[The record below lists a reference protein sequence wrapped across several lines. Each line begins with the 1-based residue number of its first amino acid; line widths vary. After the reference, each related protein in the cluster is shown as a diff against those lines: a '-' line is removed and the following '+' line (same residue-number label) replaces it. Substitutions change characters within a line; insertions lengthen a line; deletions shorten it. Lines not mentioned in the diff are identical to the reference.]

1 MDSKDE
7 LVRYYRWLRQYGLN
21 DSHSGNASI
30 RNQGTV
36 WVTPSG
42 CCADTL
48 LAEDLVRCVLDE
60 DPPAGASLDAPLH
73 LSVYRRSPATTA
85 ILHSH
90 GPHCIALT
98 LDGEELAPRDFE
110 GAFYFDQVPLLNI
123 EYSDYLAESPAA
135 VAEALSQAKVA
146 IVKGHGVYAH
156 GENLGLAYKWT
167 CALEASARIIYLARH
182 NKPARG
188 S

>member
-1 MDSKDE
+1 MNAKDE

-30 RNQGTV
+30 RIDDAV
-36 WVTPSG
+36 WVTPGG

-48 LAEDLVRCVLDE
+48 VAEDLVRCALDG
-60 DPPAGASLDAPLH
+60 DPSDGASLDAPLH
-73 LSVYRRSPATTA
+73 LSVYRRSPATAA

-98 LDGEELAPRDFE
+98 LDGQELAPRDFE
-110 GAFYFDQVPLLNI
+110 GAYYFDHVPLLDI
-123 EYSDYLAESPAA
+123 EYRDYLAESPTA
-135 VAEALSQAKVA
+135 VSEALSHARIA

-167 CALEASARIIYLARH
+167 CALEASARIIYLASQ
-182 NKPARG
+182 NTPARE